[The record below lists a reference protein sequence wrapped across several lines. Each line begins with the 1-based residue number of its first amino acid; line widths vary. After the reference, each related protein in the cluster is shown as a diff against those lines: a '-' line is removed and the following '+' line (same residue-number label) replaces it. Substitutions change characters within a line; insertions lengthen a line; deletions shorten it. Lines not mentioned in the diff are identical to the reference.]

1 MLHHLKDQ
9 LLGLQARDD
18 LVRAELEADGTLFD
32 GYHPRIEE
40 VHRANAAQLRKVIE
54 DHGWPAEALV
64 GPEGAEAAWLV
75 LQHAISEP
83 GFMRYCRTLIDA
95 ASQVG
100 QIPRWQ
106 FAYLDDRIRVF
117 EGKPQ
122 RFGTQFDLKPDGPE
136 ISELEDP
143 MQVDVWRREVGLG
156 PVSEVLSRAEDL
168 PRPSESEFQAKQAQ
182 GNVWRRKVGWLT

>member
-1 MLHHLKDQ
+1 VLQPLKDH
-9 LLGLQARDD
+9 LLGLQARDE

-32 GYHPRIEE
+32 GYHQRMEE
-40 VHRANAAQLRKVIE
+40 VHRANAADLRTIIE
-54 DHGWPAEALV
+54 THGWPTSALV
-64 GPEGAEAAWLV
+64 GPEGAKAAWLV
-75 LQHAISEP
+75 LQHAIAEP
-83 GFMRYCRTLIDA
+83 GFMRYCRSLIDA

-143 MQVDVWRREVGLG
+143 KQVDDWRREVGLG
-156 PVSEVLSRAEDL
+156 PVSEVLPKARDYPL
-168 PRPSESEFQAKQAQ
+168 PTESEFEAKQAQ
-182 GNVWRRKVGWLT
+182 GNIWRQKVGWLT